1 MLLKLIRS
9 MKCFVAVVGL
19 FFTAG
24 VANADTVADVGGIV
38 FFKVAIDGVCYT
50 EDKLTKDIEWTVELI
65 AGSAGGLFGD
75 TMGGFQEFKTGVDW
89 MIKSE

>member
-1 MLLKLIRS
+1 

-24 VANADTVADVGGIV
+24 AANADIVADVGGIG
-38 FFKVAIDGVCYT
+38 FFLGYVRCIGVR
-50 EDKLTKDIEWTVELI
+50 W
-65 AGSAGGLFGD
+65 
-75 TMGGFQEFKTGVDW
+75 TGVDW